1 MAISSFLNNW
11 NNTKWKLDELL
22 PLLDEDSL
30 YKHISFEKELDDLNQ
45 EIIDNYF
52 LIFKSVS
59 VDEYESWRARFFDEL
74 SDFVKRVD

>member
-1 MAISSFLNNW
+1 MAISSFFTNW
-11 NNTKWKLDELL
+11 NNAKWKLDELL

>member
-11 NNTKWKLDELL
+11 NNTKRKLDELL